1 MVKHQWP
8 NILTHSQLPRSTK
21 SCFQWQV
28 PWHSGSTWLRYRKC
42 SARPNPCIVVAPA
55 QIGTSDLFCVQ
66 FQLQHPFDYP
76 LDPLEKGPE
85 LVCLFFFSVL
95 CSFWISC
102 PVHFPCY
109 NIQGI
114 LELETAISTAFCNI
128 LQFEP
133 LIFRGSCNILVLEL
147 FMSHS
152 ILHLGFI

>member
-1 MVKHQWP
+1 
-8 NILTHSQLPRSTK
+8 
-21 SCFQWQV
+21 
-28 PWHSGSTWLRYRKC
+28 
-42 SARPNPCIVVAPA
+42 
-55 QIGTSDLFCVQ
+55 
-66 FQLQHPFDYP
+66 